1 VRSKALAGLEPYIAI
16 DTRVRDAIL
25 EALLKDP
32 DPQIREKA
40 IGLLTPVEADSS
52 VRDVLHTV
60 ATRDDNPQIRNV
72 SRQYLEQVALQ

>member
-1 VRSKALAGLEPYIAI
+1 
-16 DTRVRDAIL
+16 
-25 EALLKDP
+25 
-32 DPQIREKA
+32 
-40 IGLLTPVEADSS
+40 LLTPVEADSS